1 MNLEDIVASEV
12 SKSET
17 DKISHGLNYLL
28 CERKKKHKTK
38 LINDENRL

>member
-12 SKSET
+12 NKSET

-28 CERKKKHKTK
+28 CERKKKTQNKTNK
-38 LINDENRL
+38 